1 MGLKRNLT
9 YDDLT
14 VALRCVLGGAKL
26 IGTNH
31 DATFPSE
38 DGLMPGNG
46 SIVASIERASG
57 QTAHFVGK
65 PYAPMYE
72 IALDRLQTAPHET
85 LMIGDRLDTDIA
97 GRNSTPSRPPWCF
110 PASPNPM
117 LSSPVTF
124 NPMSPTNTWA
134 RWSRRGITSVESA
147 SDEAQQACLPAT
159 MRFGNGR
166 LVCPGFPNGT
176 TVTLQR
182 DLNAII
188 GEANMGIDVMR
199 LLWNGTQLDEVYR
212 IQHNATQRFPSASCF
227 KAWLTAYYYTFV
239 PPTAW
244 QDQPGTPLYQ
254 AIVNSNNTDT
264 GTVFSTGRGVP
275 TLWECHPKIQ

>member
-1 MGLKRNLT
+1 MKFDGIKGIICDMDGVLWRGKTLLSGFQAFFELLHDSQLPFVLATNNSSKTPAQYVDQLHSHGVTWLTPQHIITSGVATVLWLQREYPPKTPIHVVGSASLQALFVDAGFELVTEGAHAVVMGLKRDLT

-97 GRNSTPSRPPWCF
+97 GAQQHALKT
-110 PASPNPM
+110 ALV
-117 LSSPVTF
+117 LSGVTQ
-124 NPMSPTNTWA
+124 PDA
-134 RWSRRGITSVESA
+134 LITSDIQPDFAYEHLGA
-147 SDEAQQACLPAT
+147 
-159 MRFGNGR
+159 
-166 LVCPGFPNGT
+166 LV
-176 TVTLQR
+176 
-182 DLNAII
+182 
-188 GEANMGIDVMR
+188 
-199 LLWNGTQLDEVYR
+199 
-212 IQHNATQRFPSASCF
+212 
-227 KAWLTAYYYTFV
+227 
-239 PPTAW
+239 TAW
-244 QDQPGTPLYQ
+244 NYIG
-254 AIVNSNNTDT
+254 
-264 GTVFSTGRGVP
+264 GKR
-275 TLWECHPKIQ
+275 KR